1 MFVSDASILRIS
13 EEKTLEL
20 VELYKQEQC
29 LWDTNSRDY
38 RIKMKRREA
47 AEKIARILDLP
58 NFKARHVM
66 MKFKNLRNAYC
77 QELKKIAIA
86 QNLGSE
92 EDAVPR
98 KSKQRAQ
105 WYAVMDSFIRPH
117 LQANYSYSGP
127 TLVINGGIIKREP
140 EPEPIDDPDEL
151 WDNTASE
158 EVSSD
163 IPKPAEDDSETV
175 RPQRSQFA
183 VRSQFDACSESGEGD
198 TPEFETN
205 KRAASNSRSSS
216 PKRMRSEELLAD
228 SLKEVS
234 SQLAVLKDDMAKR
247 KVQKAQNEEDFHD
260 NFGKYVASLLRLLPT
275 RKALLLQPKI
285 VNMIAAEVLEDGEE
299 NFE

>member
-127 TLVINGGIIKREP
+127 TLV
-140 EPEPIDDPDEL
+140 
-151 WDNTASE
+151 S
-158 EVSSD
+158 
-163 IPKPAEDDSETV
+163 
-175 RPQRSQFA
+175 F
-183 VRSQFDACSESGEGD
+183 FDFITSKQP
-198 TPEFETN
+198 T
-205 KRAASNSRSSS
+205 
-216 PKRMRSEELLAD
+216 AD
-228 SLKEVS
+228 S
-234 SQLAVLKDDMAKR
+234 
-247 KVQKAQNEEDFHD
+247 
-260 NFGKYVASLLRLLPT
+260 P
-275 RKALLLQPKI
+275 ALLFLYPRGTMHFSGDKKLP
-285 VNMIAAEVLEDGEE
+285 MCYSRL
-299 NFE
+299 

>member
-1 MFVSDASILRIS
+1 MERRKSTRVCPKKNNMFVSDASILRIS

-151 WDNTASE
+151 WDHPASE

-163 IPKPAEDDSETV
+163 IPKPAED
-175 RPQRSQFA
+175 
-183 VRSQFDACSESGEGD
+183 ACSESGECD
-198 TPEFETN
+198 TAEFETN
-205 KRAASNSRSSS
+205 KRAASTSRSSS

-234 SQLAVLKDDMAKR
+234 NQLAVLKDDMAKR